1 MRWWGIEMFVGD
13 SIRSQLFEPAD
24 FEESYHPFVHPV
36 ASHSYRDIITFT
48 MNLLFEVT

>member
-36 ASHSYRDIITFT
+36 ASHSYRDTIMVTI
-48 MNLLFEVT
+48 NLLDVI